1 MPVRGKPSTRPTT
14 DARALPAPRLREES
28 RYGLGHL
35 SVPDSALLVP
45 AESRIDSGMTITS
58 VQQQSDSAED
68 QEHNSSPR
76 LENCIGWR
84 LRAGDILQPPTP
96 VREQTSYLGKPFTMR
111 MIVKLTFDR
120 K

>member
-45 AESRIDSGMTITS
+45 AESRIDSGMTVTH
-58 VQQQSDSAED
+58 VQQQSASAED
-68 QEHNSSPR
+68 QERDFSPGPA
-76 LENCIGWR
+76 NYDGWR
-84 LRAGDILQPPTP
+84 LRAGGVLQPPTP
-96 VREQTSYLGKPFTMR
+96 VREQTSHRPPGNHSL
-111 MIVKLTFDR
+111 
-120 K
+120 